1 MPLSY
6 RWWTVPCGW
15 LSEQGPENGLPNS
28 YLRTS
33 SIEPRY
39 NSRFQQKPRYLTA
52 MSFVSPISKRA
63 KTPTTKH
70 SPLSSQHGGTLK
82 ISGKNHWP
90 LSPGLLVGRTDIFCK
105 PQPVANIL
113 RQKPAME
120 SIQVTMC
127 PYHHLSCLPELDIF
141 WQWIQYTQ
149 LKRSLE
155 IFDHLINLYVFCS
168 IKQQRKCL

>member
-1 MPLSY
+1 M
-6 RWWTVPCGW
+6 T
-15 LSEQGPENGLPNS
+15 
-28 YLRTS
+28 
-33 SIEPRY
+33 
-39 NSRFQQKPRYLTA
+39 
-52 MSFVSPISKRA
+52 FVSPISKRA

-168 IKQQRKCL
+168 IKQQRMFIAQLNELAFKNLLFYREIYLSISIYIKYCRN